1 MNKAYRILGM
11 GLLLAL
17 TALSASAQRPRSTP
31 SDSGKQPPSST
42 TAQKPA
48 PAPQTF
54 NAKYEGGI
62 FGYTKKQEG
71 TLSFDDRNKRLVFR
85 DKQQKEV
92 LSIPYSAI
100 DGEYADTKA
109 LRPKAATAATYL
121 PFPFGIP
128 ALFVKKKYQYLTL
141 QFKDKDTQAAGI
153 TSFKVDNKELLAS
166 VLSTLADKAGLE
178 PRGEG
183 YVRKKDSTTP

>member
-1 MNKAYRILGM
+1 DLVRGRKQMEKVYRILGM

-17 TALSASAQRPRSTP
+17 TAMSVLAQRPRST
-31 SDSGKQPPSST
+31 SST
-42 TAQKPA
+42 TTTTSSSSTSTPKPA

-62 FGYTKKQEG
+62 FGYTKKEEG
-71 TLSFDDRNKRLVFR
+71 TLTFDDANKRLVFR
-85 DKQQKEV
+85 NKEQKEI

-109 LRPKAATAATYL
+109 LRPKAAEASTYL

-128 ALFVKKKYQYLTL
+128 GHFIKKKYQYLTL
-141 QFKDKDTQAAGI
+141 QFKD
-153 TSFKVDNKELLAS
+153 
-166 VLSTLADKAGLE
+166 
-178 PRGEG
+178 
-183 YVRKKDSTTP
+183 

>member
-1 MNKAYRILGM
+1 MKKVYRILGT

-17 TALSASAQRPRSTP
+17 VAATVLAQRPRTTTNDTSKT
-31 SDSGKQPPSST
+31 SSST
-42 TAQKPA
+42 SASKPA

-62 FGYTKKQEG
+62 FGYMKKEEG
-71 TLSFDDRNKRLVFR
+71 TLTFDDANKRLVFR
-85 DKQQKEV
+85 NKEQKEV

-109 LRPKAATAATYL
+109 LRPKAAEASTYL

-128 ALFVKKKYQYLTL
+128 GHFIKKKYQYLTL

-166 VLSTLADKAGLE
+166 VLSTLADKADLE

>member
-1 MNKAYRILGM
+1 MKKVYRILSV
-11 GLLLAL
+11 GLLVTLVAA
-17 TALSASAQRPRSTP
+17 TALAQRPRST
-31 SDSGKQPPSST
+31 SST
-42 TAQKPA
+42 TTTTSSSSTSAQKPA

-85 DKQQKEV
+85 DKTQKEV
-92 LSIPYSAI
+92 LSMPYSAI

-109 LRPKAATAATYL
+109 LRPKAATASTYL
-121 PFPFGIP
+121 PFPFGLP
-128 ALFVKKKYQYLTL
+128 GLFVKKKYQYLTL

-153 TSFKVDNKELLAS
+153 TSFKVDSKELLGS
-166 VLSTLADKAGLE
+166 VVVTLADKAGLE

-183 YVRKKDSTTP
+183 YVRKKD

>member
-1 MNKAYRILGM
+1 M

-17 TALSASAQRPRSTP
+17 VGTSVLAQRPRATTN
-31 SDSGKQPPSST
+31 DTGKQPSSSA
-42 TAQKPA
+42 TASKPA
-48 PAPQTF
+48 PAPATF
-54 NAKYEGGI
+54 DAKYEGGI

-109 LRPKAATAATYL
+109 LRPAAAEASTYL
-121 PFPFGIP
+121 PFPLGIP
-128 ALFVKKKYQYLTL
+128 GHFIKKKYRYLTL
-141 QFKDKDTQAAGI
+141 QFKDKDTQAAGV
-153 TSFKVDNKELLAS
+153 TSFKVDSKELLAS
-166 VLSTLADKAGLE
+166 VVTTLADKAGLE

-183 YVRKKDSTTP
+183 FVRKKD

>member
-1 MNKAYRILGM
+1 MKKVYRILGL

-17 TALSASAQRPRSTP
+17 TATSVLAQRPRTTTNDNSNT
-31 SDSGKQPPSST
+31 SST
-42 TAQKPA
+42 TAAKPA

-62 FGYTKKQEG
+62 FGYTKKEEG
-71 TLSFDDRNKRLVFR
+71 TLSFDDANKRLVFR
-85 DKQQKEV
+85 NKEQKEI

-121 PFPFGIP
+121 PFPFGLP
-128 ALFVKKKYQYLTL
+128 AYLIKKKYQYLTM

-166 VLSTLADKAGLE
+166 VLSSLADKAGLE
-178 PRGEG
+178 PRGDG
-183 YVRKKDSTTP
+183 YVRKVNPTTP

>member
-1 MNKAYRILGM
+1 MNKVYRILGM
-11 GLLLAL
+11 GLLLSL
-17 TALSASAQRPRSTP
+17 TALSVLAQRPRTTSNDTN
-31 SDSGKQPPSST
+31 KQSSSNT

-54 NAKYEGGI
+54 DAKYEGGI
-62 FGYTKKQEG
+62 FGYTKKEEG
-71 TLSFDDRNKRLVFR
+71 TLSFDDANKRLVFR

-100 DGEYADTKA
+100 DGEYVDTKA
-109 LRPKAATAATYL
+109 LRPKAATASTYL
-121 PFPFGIP
+121 PFPFGLP
-128 ALFVKKKYQYLTL
+128 GLFVKKKYQYLTL

-166 VLSTLADKAGLE
+166 VLATLADKADLE

-183 YVRKKDSTTP
+183 YVRKVNPSRP